1 MKYSFQQKIVMFWPI
16 ILCGIAIYDII
27 LCMAGKRKTPVLGAP
42 PRRVVVALRMAGIA
56 GQDKLN
62 GIFDYLSAGRRWQ
75 LIIYRT
81 KHEFTPEVVEH
92 ELMRGTDGFIV
103 GIPGTE
109 DALSLLA
116 KSDVP
121 TVVMNVSG
129 GGIEKRED
137 GIAFVKSDSTAVG
150 REAANALL
158 KQGVYKSYGYAG
170 YRTNDDWSRERGTAF
185 RDALE
190 EAGFVGRMMDI
201 THYKDKVED
210 KATAMEWL
218 RSLPKPCGILA
229 ACDDRAYEILDICK
243 ECGIKVPTEVGIL
256 GVNND
261 PILCENTEPKL
272 SSIQPNFIEEGRLAA
287 ELLEQ
292 MMSGGKISP
301 KKRLSKVGIRAIV
314 LRESTVAQSESGRLV
329 QKVLSYIGKEA
340 TKGIS
345 VESVA
350 RRFKVSRSLL
360 ELRFRQ
366 LQGESVY
373 EAMLRVRFEEVKRR
387 LRQTNDPIAEI
398 TAACGWENPTPPKA
412 LFKKHFGI
420 SMREYR
426 NGVSS

>member
-1 MKYSFQQKIVMFWPI
+1 MHGNMARKTGKIVI
-16 ILCGIAIYDII
+16 
-27 LCMAGKRKTPVLGAP
+27 RNP

-92 ELMRGTDGFIV
+92 ELMRGADGFIV
-103 GIPGTE
+103 GIPGTG
-109 DALSLLA
+109 DALSRLA
-116 KSDVP
+116 ETDVP
-121 TVVMNVSG
+121 TVVMNVEG
-129 GGIEKRED
+129 GGIEKRERMV
-137 GIAFVKSDSTAVG
+137 AFVKSDSAAVG

-158 KQGVYKSYGYAG
+158 KQGVYKSYGYVG
-170 YRTNDDWSRERGTAF
+170 YRTNDDWSRERGIAF
-185 RDALE
+185 RDALD

-210 KATAMEWL
+210 KSTVMEWL

-229 ACDDRAYEILDICK
+229 ACDDRAFEILDICK
-243 ECGIKVPTEVGIL
+243 EAGLKVPAEVGIL

-261 PILCENTEPKL
+261 PILCENTDPKL
-272 SSIQPNFIEEGRLAA
+272 SSIQPDFIGEGRLAA

-292 MMSGGKISP
+292 MMSGKDISVQ
-301 KKRLSKVGIRAIV
+301 KRQRKVGIRAIV
-314 LRESTVAQSESGRLV
+314 HRESTVAQSESGRLV
-329 QKVLSYIGKEA
+329 QKVLAYIEGNA
-340 TKGIS
+340 VKGMG
-345 VESVA
+345 VEDVA

-373 EAMLRVRFEEVKRR
+373 EAMLRIRLEEVKRL
-387 LRQTNDPIAEI
+387 LRQTNDPISEI
-398 TAACGWENPTPPKA
+398 TSACGWQSPIPPKA
-412 LFKKHFGI
+412 LFKRRFGM
-420 SMREYR
+420 SMRDYR
-426 NGVSS
+426 AQNSQR